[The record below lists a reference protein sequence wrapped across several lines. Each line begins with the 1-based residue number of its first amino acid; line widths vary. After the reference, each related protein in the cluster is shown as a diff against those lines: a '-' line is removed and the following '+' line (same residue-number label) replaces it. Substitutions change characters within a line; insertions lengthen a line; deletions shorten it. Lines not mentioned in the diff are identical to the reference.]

1 MVSKSLAFKCTL
13 SLKTLWM
20 RFKDSF
26 LQALSYGINFN
37 CYSLKKKNTQK
48 KPEAKILV
56 TLCSYISVLQT

>member
-1 MVSKSLAFKCTL
+1 
-13 SLKTLWM
+13 M

-37 CYSLKKKNTQK
+37 CYSLKKKT
-48 KPEAKILV
+48 EAKILV

>member
-1 MVSKSLAFKCTL
+1 
-13 SLKTLWM
+13 M

-37 CYSLKKKNTQK
+37 CYSLKKKKNTK
-48 KPEAKILV
+48 KTPEAKILV